1 MLSQHHYSYQ
11 YYISGTIILLDEMDL
26 RSFAIT
32 VLLLLLKV
40 PLAAV
45 KMSLTLKY
53 EEASQPKKI

>member
-1 MLSQHHYSYQ
+1 MLSQQHYSYQ
-11 YYISGTIILLDEMDL
+11 YYISDTIILLDKMDL

-32 VLLLLLKV
+32 VLPLPLKV

-53 EEASQPKKI
+53 EEASQPKKL